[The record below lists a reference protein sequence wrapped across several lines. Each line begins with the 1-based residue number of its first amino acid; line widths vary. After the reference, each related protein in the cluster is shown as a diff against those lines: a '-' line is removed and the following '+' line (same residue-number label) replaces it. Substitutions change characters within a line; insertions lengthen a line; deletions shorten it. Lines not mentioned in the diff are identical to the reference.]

1 MSTSAA
7 ASMKIVDSHVH
18 VWANAEESSA
28 AYPYLVD
35 PPAHLKDAAATSE
48 LISHMDRHGVTGTL
62 IVQPINHKFDHS
74 YVERAIRQHPHRF
87 RGMMLHDP
95 SMTASEAT
103 ARVRELAAKGFVG
116 VRFNPYLWPE
126 IDRGSDADES
136 SKNNQPAR
144 ELMSERDGSGLAVY
158 KLCGE
163 LGPPVGI
170 MCMQG
175 FGLHAGDIEALVQA
189 SPGTALILD
198 HYGFTSLDAA
208 GNHAFEQLLAMARQY
223 PQVSVKVSAP
233 FRLYKDSTESDQE
246 DQDPFERVREERFAP
261 LLRAIGSERLM
272 YGSDFPYVLDHTKSY
287 GDMIDIVSR
296 WIGSE
301 SDRRRILGGNAERL
315 FGSWGGEA
323 DKKSPAASSIVGGA
337 SRRSEL

>member
-7 ASMKIVDSHVH
+7 LIKIVDSHAH
-18 VWANAEESSA
+18 VWANTEESSA

-35 PPAHLKDAAATSE
+35 PPAHLRDAAATNE

-87 RGMMLHDP
+87 KGMMLHDP
-95 SMTASEAT
+95 SMPASDAT

-126 IDRGSDADES
+126 NAGGSDSDERS
-136 SKNNQPAR
+136 NQPAR
-144 ELMSERDGSGLAVY
+144 ALMSEEDGSGLAVY

-163 LGPPVGI
+163 LGLPVGI

-175 FGLHAGDIEALVQA
+175 FGLHVGDIEALLQA
-189 SPGTALILD
+189 SPGTSLILD
-198 HYGFTSLDAA
+198 HYGFTSLDET
-208 GNHAFEQLLAMARQY
+208 GNRDFEQLLAMAKQY

-233 FRLYKDSTESDQE
+233 FRLYKDSNASDQV
-246 DQDPFERVREERFAP
+246 DQDPFERVRKERFAP
-261 LLRAIGSERLM
+261 LLRTIGSERLL
-272 YGSDFPYVLDHTKSY
+272 YGSDFPYVLDHARSY
-287 GDMIDIVSR
+287 GDMVESVSS
-296 WIGSE
+296 WIESE
-301 SDRRRILGGNAERL
+301 SDRRQILGGNAERL
-315 FGSWGGEA
+315 FGSWGGDA
-323 DKKSPAASSIVGGA
+323 DHKSPAASSSVGSA
-337 SRRSEL
+337 SHSSEL